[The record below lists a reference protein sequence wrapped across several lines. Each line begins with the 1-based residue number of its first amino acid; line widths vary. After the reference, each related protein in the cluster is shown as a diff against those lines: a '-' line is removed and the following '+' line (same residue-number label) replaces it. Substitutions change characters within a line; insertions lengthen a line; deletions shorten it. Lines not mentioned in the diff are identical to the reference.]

1 MGWLKTKKIRNVTKT
16 KARILLETV
25 ETIPEGDVRAWLLQL
40 LGEVKEM
47 VFKEVSVDTNMS
59 ETEKFKIVFE
69 AFGEEFKNWID
80 EKGIDH
86 QKIYE
91 KLKSEFPF

>member
-1 MGWLKTKKIRNVTKT
+1 
-16 KARILLETV
+16 
-25 ETIPEGDVRAWLLQL
+25 
-40 LGEVKEM
+40 
-47 VFKEVSVDTNMS
+47 MS